1 MASLPLGY
9 SLLDESNKIKKPNNK
24 TIRRKRK
31 PVNSKKVTQFL
42 NFMNSDENS
51 DNENSNNNENE
62 GTKSLA
68 NYSPISNPMLP
79 KLPTDKKD
87 NGYPDKNT
95 TITPFDE
102 DDEDENYDNTV
113 DIEGF
118 KSLDNSQQANNEYY
132 KQYIQQSQSNNNQS
146 STLNNQYIPNYSMM
160 NSNYSVGVNSGNPE
174 KLMKKLNYMIHLLEE
189 QQDEKTEN
197 ITEELVLYLFLGVF
211 VIFVCDSFTKV
222 GKYKR

>member
-68 NYSPISNPMLP
+68 NYSPMSNPMLP
-79 KLPTDKKD
+79 KLPVDKKD
-87 NGYPDKNT
+87 NGFPDGST

-102 DDEDENYDNTV
+102 DDEEENYDNTV

-118 KSLDNSQQANNEYY
+118 KSLDNTEQANNEYY

-146 STLNNQYIPNYSMM
+146 STLNNQYIPNY
-160 NSNYSVGVNSGNPE
+160 N
-174 KLMKKLNYMIHLLEE
+174 MI
-189 QQDEKTEN
+189 N
-197 ITEELVLYLFLGVF
+197 
-211 VIFVCDSFTKV
+211 
-222 GKYKR
+222 

>member
-79 KLPTDKKD
+79 KLPVDKKD
-87 NGYPDKNT
+87 NGFPDGST

-102 DDEDENYDNTV
+102 DDEEENYDNTV

-118 KSLDNSQQANNEYY
+118 KSLDNTEQANNEYY

-189 QQDEKTEN
+189 QHDEKVNN
-197 ITEELVLYLFLGVF
+197 ITEEIVLYSFLGVF
-211 VIFVCDSFTKV
+211 VIFIVDSFVKV
-222 GKYKR
+222 GKYIR

>member
-79 KLPTDKKD
+79 KLPVDKKD
-87 NGYPDKNT
+87 NGFPDGST

-102 DDEDENYDNTV
+102 DDEEENYDNTV

-118 KSLDNSQQANNEYY
+118 KSLDNTEQANNEYY

-146 STLNNQYIPNYSMM
+146 STLNNQYIPNYNMM